1 MININDNEYLI
12 KPSTPTP
19 IKSTTTNINNVVYS
33 PNIENI
39 NDDLNTK
46 NRNNNILS
54 QSQFSYSNSSNP
66 LSFSMSPGVPK
77 ENTKK
82 VTVAQLHNKYNLK
95 YNINPTSGGN
105 SQPYMNEDLHNRYK
119 TFVQS
124 FQSPAKAQ
132 KTSVTFMHNFNNEF
146 SNNARNSMDSHSYN
160 PLQNINHNL
169 NTIY

>member
-82 VTVAQLHNKYNLK
+82 VTVA
-95 YNINPTSGGN
+95 
-105 SQPYMNEDLHNRYK
+105 
-119 TFVQS
+119 
-124 FQSPAKAQ
+124 
-132 KTSVTFMHNFNNEF
+132 
-146 SNNARNSMDSHSYN
+146 
-160 PLQNINHNL
+160 
-169 NTIY
+169 